1 MSKHPYLRAYL
12 AGIAL
17 PTMLMLV
24 VITVFVVARFVYNVP
39 IAIERLLV
47 FPMAIVPNLWGLWNM
62 FYVRLDS
69 RRRLPLGLHG
79 ATLVVLLAP
88 VGLTL
93 ARALDI
99 WIVTPGLVLTV
110 APVGLI
116 VYYLLWKHI
125 VGFLNQLLGVE

>member
-24 VITVFVVARFVYNVP
+24 VIIVFVVARFVYNVP

-47 FPMAIVPNLWGLWNM
+47 FPMAVVPNLWGVWNM
-62 FYVRLDS
+62 LYVRLDS
-69 RRRLPLGLHG
+69 RRLPLGIHG
-79 ATLVVLLAP
+79 AALVLVLAP
-88 VGLTL
+88 VGFAL

-99 WIVTPGLVLTV
+99 WIVTPSVVLTV

-116 VYYLLWKHI
+116 IYYLLWKHI
-125 VGFLNQLLGVE
+125 VGLLNQFLGVG